1 MLVVEDFNKQK
12 AGKSSTFATQSS
24 NFAPKNLQK
33 VSAITYLYIGKRRY
47 EDEEALDNPDDGND
61 IDCRHRA

>member
-12 AGKSSTFATQSS
+12 VGKSNTFATQSS

-33 VSAITYLYIGKRRY
+33 VRAITYLYIGKRRY
-47 EDEEALDNPDDGND
+47 ED
-61 IDCRHRA
+61 

>member
-12 AGKSSTFATQSS
+12 AGKSGTFATQSS

-33 VSAITYLYIGKRRY
+33 VRAMTYLYIGKRRY
-47 EDEEALDNPDDGND
+47 ED
-61 IDCRHRA
+61 